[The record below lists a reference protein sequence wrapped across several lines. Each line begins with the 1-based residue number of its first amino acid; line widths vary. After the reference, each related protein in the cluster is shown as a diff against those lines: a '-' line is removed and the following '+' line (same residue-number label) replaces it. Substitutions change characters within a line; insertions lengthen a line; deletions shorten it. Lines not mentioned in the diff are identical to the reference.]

1 MDPLFQSMTVS
12 ASGMTA
18 ERFRMSLI
26 ANNLANVDTTNTPG
40 GGPFQ
45 RQEAIVAERQG
56 DVWATMATGAS
67 ASDAPVMEGGPAG
80 AGVAVVGITTDPTPG
95 AQTYDP
101 GNPLADAQGYVRQP
115 NVSSISEM
123 VDLMGA
129 AQHYRANVTAI
140 EDAKSMASAAIGIG
154 KIA

>member
-1 MDPLFQSMTVS
+1 MDPLFQSMSVS

-45 RQEAIVAERQG
+45 RQEAIVAERSS
-56 DVWATMATGAS
+56 DVWAAAPTGAVDEPLLQGDS
-67 ASDAPVMEGGPAG
+67 SG
-80 AGVAVVGITTDPTPG
+80 AGVEVVGVRTDTTQG
-95 AQTYDP
+95 GKTYDP
-101 GNPLADAQGYVRQP
+101 GNPLADSHGYVQQP

-140 EDAKSMASAAIGIG
+140 EDAKSMATAAIGIG

>member
-26 ANNLANVDTTNTPG
+26 ANNLANVDTVNTPG

-45 RQEAIVAERQG
+45 RQEAIVAERSSDSNIVAAAPNGGFDEPLLAG
-56 DVWATMATGAS
+56 DAS
-67 ASDAPVMEGGPAG
+67 G
-80 AGVAVVGITTDPTPG
+80 AGVQVVGVRTDTTPG
-95 AQTYDP
+95 GETYDP
-101 GNPLADAQGYVRQP
+101 GNPQADAQGYVHQP

-140 EDAKSMASAAIGIG
+140 EDAKSMATAAIGIG
-154 KIA
+154 KSA

>member
-26 ANNLANVDTTNTPG
+26 ANNLANVDTVNTPG

-45 RQEAIVAERQG
+45 RQEAIVAERQS
-56 DVWATMATGAS
+56 DVWAAAPTGAV
-67 ASDAPVMEGGPAG
+67 DEPLLEGDPSG
-80 AGVAVVGITTDPTPG
+80 AGVEVVGVRTDTTAG
-95 AQTYDP
+95 GKTYDP
-101 GNPLADAQGYVRQP
+101 GNPQADAAGYVQEP

-140 EDAKSMASAAIGIG
+140 EDAKSMATAAIGIG
-154 KIA
+154 KSA